1 MSNGWRFLG
10 LILAVA
16 VAARDASADAVP
28 GKNQALLLLRILAYD
43 HNLSNR
49 TDNKHVTIVVLYKS
63 GNSDSD
69 DTSSEVAGAIKDIS
83 KSTTIA
89 NNAIQVVRIAYSDKT
104 FDADIAR
111 TKAAALYVASGLG
124 DSLGTITST
133 TQNRKLLS
141 FTGNQEYVASGVS
154 VGFSLDDGKPTILV
168 NIPAS
173 RNEGAD
179 LDVAL
184 LRVAKIVKK

>member
-1 MSNGWRFLG
+1 MQRGLSLLG
-10 LILAVA
+10 LILAIVMFA
-16 VAARDASADAVP
+16 QPVFADAVP

-43 HNLSNR
+43 HNLPNR
-49 TDNKHVTIVVLYKS
+49 TDNKKVTIVVLYKS
-63 GNSDSD
+63 GSSDSD
-69 DTSSEVAGAIKDIS
+69 DTANEVTNAIRDIG

-89 NNAIQVVRIAYSDKT
+89 NSSIQVVRLAYSDKT
-104 FDADIAR
+104 FDGDVAR
-111 TKAAALYVASGLG
+111 THAAALYVSPGLG
-124 DSLGTITST
+124 DALGTITST
-133 TQNRKLLS
+133 TQSRKLLS
-141 FTGNQEYVASGVS
+141 FSGSQDYVSSGVS

-184 LRVAKIVKK
+184 LRMAKIVKK